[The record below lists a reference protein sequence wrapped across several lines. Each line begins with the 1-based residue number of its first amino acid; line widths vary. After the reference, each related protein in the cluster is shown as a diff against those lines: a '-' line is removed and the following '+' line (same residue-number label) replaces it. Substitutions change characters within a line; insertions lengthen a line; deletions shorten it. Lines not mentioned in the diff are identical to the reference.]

1 MTWGIKCVHPKS
13 WEMKPVWHIPRNEHG
28 DHWAHTPTFHFQS
41 EVEAQ
46 AFLKNL
52 EVHPSLTLSILEGVT
67 MASRFGEHKKTNESR
82 RDSNGNLIDSHSD
95 TKFEGIE
102 RPKEIKALFYW
113 NFLEDDYDQEEVS
126 ILIKPIEAFTPL
138 PEDLPTGFYPDG
150 DGYKFGGERAWATEM
165 LDRDK
170 RFIYNT
176 EIGGM
181 KVEGFSL

>member
-1 MTWGIKCVHPKS
+1 MTWGIRCDHPKS
-13 WEMKPVWHIPRNEHG
+13 WEERPTWILHPESMEWIHRATYPFDNEG
-28 DHWAHTPTFHFQS
+28 
-41 EVEAQ
+41 EAQ
-46 AFLKNL
+46 AFLKSL
-52 EVHPSLTLSILEGVT
+52 EVHPSLTLSLHQGEA
-67 MASRFGEHKKTNESR
+67 MASRFGGHKET
-82 RDSNGNLIDSHSD
+82 SD

-113 NFLEDDYDQEEVS
+113 NFLEDDYDQDEVS
-126 ILIKPIEAFTPL
+126 ILIKPIEASTPL
-138 PEDLPTGFYPDG
+138 PDDLPTGFYPDG

-181 KVEGFSL
+181 KVEGFSF